1 MKIVVFEFESREE
14 PVFER
19 LKPEHDLS
27 LVGEPLEAAN
37 VARYADAEAIS
48 TFIYSKLHRE
58 VLERL
63 PALKLIATRSTGY
76 DHIDLA
82 YCTERG
88 IAVSN
93 VPTYGENTVA
103 EHVFALLLAIS
114 HRLIEAVN
122 RARSGEFSPAG
133 LQGFDLE
140 GKMLG
145 VIGTGSIGRHVIRI
159 AKGFGMAVIAFDVR
173 PDQRFAESMRFRYT
187 DLDALLTASDIITLH
202 VPARP
207 ETENMIGRAQFAR
220 MKDGVVLINTARG
233 SLIDARAL
241 IQALR
246 SGRVAGAGLDV
257 LPDEPL
263 IREEAELIC
272 SIFCGRHDLRN
283 LVADHILLHMPNV
296 VVTPHS
302 AFNTREAVAR
312 IVETSVAN
320 IEAFAAGR
328 AQNVVAAPTPG
339 EGARADR

>member
-1 MKIVVFEFESREE
+1 MKVVVFESEPREE

-19 LKPEHDLS
+19 LKPDHDLI
-27 LVGEPLEAAN
+27 LVSEPLGAAN
-37 VARYADAEAIS
+37 VERHSDAEAIS
-48 TFIYSKLHRE
+48 TFIYSKLDRE
-58 VLERL
+58 MLEHL

-76 DHIDLA
+76 DHIDVA
-82 YCTERG
+82 YCTDRG
-88 IAVSN
+88 ISVSN

-140 GKMLG
+140 GKTLG

-159 AKGFGMAVIAFDVR
+159 AKGFGMEVMAFDLR
-173 PDQRFAESMRFRYT
+173 PDQRFSESMGFRYA
-187 DLDALLTASDIITLH
+187 DFDELLKASDIITLH

-207 ETENMIGRAQFAR
+207 ETENMIGAAQFAH
-220 MKDGVVLINTARG
+220 MKDGIVLINTARG

-246 SGRVAGAGLDV
+246 SGKVAGAGLDV

-272 SIFCGRHDLRN
+272 SIFCDRHDLRN

-312 IVETSVAN
+312 IVETTVGN
-320 IEAFAAGR
+320 IEAFAAGHP
-328 AQNVVAAPTPG
+328 QNLVAV
-339 EGARADR
+339 ARASDRDSQ